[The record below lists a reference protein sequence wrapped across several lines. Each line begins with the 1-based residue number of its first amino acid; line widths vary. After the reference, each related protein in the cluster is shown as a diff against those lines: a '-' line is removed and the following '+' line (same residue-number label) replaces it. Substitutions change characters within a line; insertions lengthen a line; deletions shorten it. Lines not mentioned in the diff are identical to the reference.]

1 MKRNIN
7 LNDKIMGQVVK
18 FEKKRTYL
26 YIGEAVVS
34 VIFFA
39 VISFVLL
46 SLAKIV
52 LEESETLE
60 VLSLFKED
68 RETIGELWQEVYF
81 ILKEEVPW
89 HLILGFLGSFA
100 ITITIGAI
108 FIKNF
113 HLIKKRLQTIRHY
126 LRGNILP

>member
-1 MKRNIN
+1 MKKNIN

-26 YIGEAVVS
+26 YIGEAIILI
-34 VIFFA
+34 IFFA
-39 VISFVLL
+39 VISLILFL
-46 SLAKIV
+46 LAKIV

-68 RETIGELWQEVYF
+68 RETIGDLWQEVYF
-81 ILKEEVPW
+81 ILKEETPW
-89 HLILGFLGSFA
+89 HLVLGFLGSFA
-100 ITITIGAI
+100 ITMSIGAI

>member
-1 MKRNIN
+1 MKKNSH

-26 YIGEAVVS
+26 YIGEVIAS
-34 VIFFA
+34 IIFFSS
-39 VISFVLL
+39 IGLILFF
-46 SLAKIV
+46 LAKFV

-68 RETIGELWQEVYF
+68 GETIGDLWQEVYF
-81 ILKEEVPW
+81 VLKEEVPW
-89 HLILGFLGSFA
+89 RLVLGFLGSF
-100 ITITIGAI
+100 TITLSIGII

-126 LRGNILP
+126 LQKNIIP